1 MAMCSVPPV
10 HQDLYN
16 DMRAQFPELPDTVI
30 QSYVQLYP
38 RNRAE
43 CIEHLTRASQDQL
56 YSQFDPE
63 EELSINREGARLPAS
78 RVFELLEPPFPVDR
92 DLPPPYP
99 GVLTPVTPTTPTS
112 PHSPHSLRTPHSP
125 SPSLQQHH
133 RSPQATQQTPPYF
146 PPPRPG
152 QPPARMDYRSQ
163 FPAGM
168 SATSLYGPAW
178 PQPGAIDSPM
188 NRLHH
193 SPPVLD
199 DMIQALLTHQRQ
211 RFELLQRMYAQQ
223 MQLLQQLRTQVESK
237 EVSLMSKQLADVT
250 PSQLE
255 ELKTL
260 QRRNRALNV
269 ECHCLLSEVDLYAR
283 GEVPVGA
290 TDDHFYQR
298 LNPGQ
303 TVPQTVHHPVP
314 PPSYRPILSPPRVFQ
329 SNTPS
334 PRTNSILSE
343 DEENQEDN
351 RWKCSKCTFLNHPAL
366 EACEL
371 CEMPKA
377 PSSDV

>member
-16 DMRAQFPELPDTVI
+16 DMRAQFPELPDAVI

-63 EELSINREGARLPAS
+63 ELSINREGARLPTS
-78 RVFELLEPPFPVDR
+78 RLFEPLEPPFPVDR

-99 GVLTPVTPTTPTS
+99 GVLTPVTPTTPT
-112 PHSPHSLRTPHSP
+112 TPHSP
-125 SPSLQQHH
+125 RSLHTPSPGLQQHH
-133 RSPQATQQTPPYF
+133 RSPQATQQTPPHF
-146 PPPRPG
+146 PPPRPD
-152 QPPARMDYRSQ
+152 QPPARMDYRPQ

-178 PQPGAIDSPM
+178 PQPGAMDSPM

-223 MQLLQQLRTQVESK
+223 VQLLQQLRAEVESK
-237 EVSLMSKQLADVT
+237 EASLMSKQLADVT
-250 PSQLE
+250 PSQME

-260 QRRNRALNV
+260 RRRNRTLNV
-269 ECHCLLSEVDLYAR
+269 ECHCLLSEVDL
-283 GEVPVGA
+283 
-290 TDDHFYQR
+290 
-298 LNPGQ
+298 
-303 TVPQTVHHPVP
+303 
-314 PPSYRPILSPPRVFQ
+314 PILSPPRMFQ
-329 SNTPS
+329 SSTPS
-334 PRTNSILSE
+334 PRHNSILSE

>member
-99 GVLTPVTPTTPTS
+99 GVLTP
-112 PHSPHSLRTPHSP
+112 
-125 SPSLQQHH
+125 
-133 RSPQATQQTPPYF
+133 ATQQTPPYF

-283 GEVPVGA
+283 GE
-290 TDDHFYQR
+290 
-298 LNPGQ
+298 
-303 TVPQTVHHPVP
+303 TVHHPVP

>member
-16 DMRAQFPELPDTVI
+16 DMRAQFPELPDAVI

-56 YSQFDPE
+56 YSQFDSE
-63 EELSINREGARLPAS
+63 EASINREGACLPTSRL
-78 RVFELLEPPFPVDR
+78 FEPLEPPFPVDQ

-99 GVLTPVTPTTPTS
+99 GMLTPVTPVTPTS
-112 PHSPHSLRTPHSP
+112 PHSPSR
-125 SPSLQQHH
+125 LQYH
-133 RSPQATQQTPPYF
+133 RSPQATHQTPPYF
-146 PPPRPG
+146 PPTRPD
-152 QPPARMDYRSQ
+152 QTPARADYRPQIS
-163 FPAGM
+163 
-168 SATSLYGPAW
+168 TSMPTTSMYGPGW
-178 PQPGAIDSPM
+178 PQTGAMDSPM
-188 NRLHH
+188 TRLHH

-211 RFELLQRMYAQQ
+211 RFELLQRTYAQQ
-223 MQLLQQLRTQVESK
+223 MQLLQQLRTEVESK
-237 EVSLMSKQLADVT
+237 ETRLMSKHLLDAT
-250 PSQLE
+250 PSQME
-255 ELKTL
+255 ELGTL
-260 QRRNRALNV
+260 RRRNRTLNV

-283 GEVPVGA
+283 GEVPLGA
-290 TDDHFYQR
+290 TDEHFYHR

-303 TVPQTVHHPVP
+303 AVPHPVP
-314 PPSYRPILSPPRVFQ
+314 PPLSRPILSPPRVLQ

-334 PRTNSILSE
+334 PRPNSILSE

>member
-1 MAMCSVPPV
+1 
-10 HQDLYN
+10 
-16 DMRAQFPELPDTVI
+16 
-30 QSYVQLYP
+30 
-38 RNRAE
+38 
-43 CIEHLTRASQDQL
+43 
-56 YSQFDPE
+56 
-63 EELSINREGARLPAS
+63 
-78 RVFELLEPPFPVDR
+78 
-92 DLPPPYP
+92 
-99 GVLTPVTPTTPTS
+99 
-112 PHSPHSLRTPHSP
+112 
-125 SPSLQQHH
+125 
-133 RSPQATQQTPPYF
+133 
-146 PPPRPG
+146 
-152 QPPARMDYRSQ
+152 
-163 FPAGM
+163 
-168 SATSLYGPAW
+168 
-178 PQPGAIDSPM
+178 
-188 NRLHH
+188 
-193 SPPVLD
+193 
-199 DMIQALLTHQRQ
+199 MIQALLTHQRQ